1 MNLQRRQIMRPID
14 ADALSAFVGDL
25 RSTLFKEQG
34 TFKAM
39 TPIEFDT
46 RDHMLL
52 NFQQVIDN
60 APTVERPTE
69 LCKGCRFLKDCE
81 TCEEKLRPQGEWIPV
96 SERLPDNETEVLFQ
110 YEYGQLM
117 RVGYHIHDST
127 IYPFGYEDENETGWY
142 DSEDN
147 FICGSDEVIA
157 WMPLPEP
164 YKEAE
169 K

>member
-1 MNLQRRQIMRPID
+1 MRLID
-14 ADALSAFVGDL
+14 ADALADKVADL
-25 RSTLFKEQG
+25 YTEGENATEADKVVNDVIDL
-34 TFKAM
+34 
-39 TPIEFDT
+39 
-46 RDHMLL
+46 
-52 NFQQVIDN
+52 IDN
-60 APTVERPTE
+60 APTVDIKPFASVTFDKDE
-69 LCKGCRFLKDCE
+69 LEQIVRDKVIEPIKNGELVVK
-81 TCEEKLRPQGEWIPV
+81 EERPQGEWIPV

-169 K
+169 NDSSLS

>member
-1 MNLQRRQIMRPID
+1 MTN
-14 ADALSAFVGDL
+14 
-25 RSTLFKEQG
+25 KE
-34 TFKAM
+34 AIVIISEL
-39 TPIEFDT
+39 IEFYESENLKEAF
-46 RDHMLL
+46 RLA
-52 NFQQVIDN
+52 VN
-60 APTVERPTE
+60 A
-69 LCKGCRFLKDCE
+69 L
-81 TCEEKLRPQGEWIPV
+81 EERPQGEWIPV

-157 WMPLPEP
+157 WIPLPEP

-169 K
+169 NE

>member
-1 MNLQRRQIMRPID
+1 MRLID
-14 ADALSAFVGDL
+14 ADALADKVADL
-25 RSTLFKEQG
+25 YTEGENATEADKVVNDVIDL
-34 TFKAM
+34 
-39 TPIEFDT
+39 
-46 RDHMLL
+46 
-52 NFQQVIDN
+52 IDN
-60 APTVERPTE
+60 APTVDIKPFASVTFDKDE
-69 LCKGCRFLKDCE
+69 LEQIVRDKVIEPIKNGELVVK
-81 TCEEKLRPQGEWIPV
+81 EERPQGEWIPV

-169 K
+169 NE

>member
-1 MNLQRRQIMRPID
+1 MKVHFDEMQVNRD
-14 ADALSAFVGDL
+14 KGDYIPSDEEL
-25 RSTLFKEQG
+25 AELYDEYEHYERG
-34 TFKAM
+34 KA
-39 TPIEFDT
+39 E
-46 RDHMLL
+46 
-52 NFQQVIDN
+52 
-60 APTVERPTE
+60 A
-69 LCKGCRFLKDCE
+69 
-81 TCEEKLRPQGEWIPV
+81 RPQGEWIPV